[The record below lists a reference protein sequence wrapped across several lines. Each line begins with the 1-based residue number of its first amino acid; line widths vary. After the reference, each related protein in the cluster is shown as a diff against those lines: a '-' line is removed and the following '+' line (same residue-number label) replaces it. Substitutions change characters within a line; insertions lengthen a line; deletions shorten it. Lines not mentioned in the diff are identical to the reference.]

1 MKYLFVPLRQR
12 REHSH
17 TRLRMVSPAQ
27 GQATARDFFISQ
39 TALDTCR
46 KMCPPPAEDHRLDI
60 DGTNGARESDTG
72 NFINSRR
79 GRRVGCQGSEE

>member
-27 GQATARDFFISQ
+27 GLATARDFFISQ

-46 KMCPPPAEDHRLDI
+46 KMCPETHIAAPGRHAVALR
-60 DGTNGARESDTG
+60 G
-72 NFINSRR
+72 N
-79 GRRVGCQGSEE
+79 